1 MNAKTLQCYS
11 CGAAASSDS
20 PKCDHCGAR
29 LATVWCPSC
38 FGMMFTGSKF
48 CPHCGTAAIEWETSP
63 SKLPCP
69 TCKEAMLSGK
79 LGNFPLHECT
89 KCFGLWVDNAT
100 LEHVWRDA
108 EQHSLPPAKPYAISA
123 MNPPGGLPRVKYL
136 PCPRCRQLMNRKNF
150 ALRSGV
156 IIDVCR
162 EHGTWFDAN
171 ELHHIVEFI
180 RQGGLTQ
187 AREVEKQDLASAR
200 RRAASQALET
210 PAWARASPA
219 APGPSLAGGLIWAL
233 FGIAAKLITKK

>member
-1 MNAKTLQCYS
+1 MNARTLNCYS

-20 PKCDHCGAR
+20 AKCDHCGAR

-48 CPHCGTAAIEWETSP
+48 CPHCGTAAIEWEAKA

-69 TCKEAMLSGK
+69 TCKKAMLSGK

-89 KCFGLWVDNAT
+89 SCFGLWVDHAT

-108 EQHSLPPAKPYAISA
+108 EQHSLPPSRPHLNTG
-123 MNPPGGLPRVKYL
+123 MNPPGGIPRVKYL

-156 IIDVCR
+156 IIDVCAQ
-162 EHGTWFDAN
+162 HGTWFDAN
-171 ELHHIVEFI
+171 ELHGIVQFI

-187 AREVEKQDLASAR
+187 AREFEKHDLERTRRMASLR
-200 RRAASQALET
+200 QMERPVLSGNPP
-210 PAWARASPA
+210 PAPDF
-219 APGPSLAGGLIWAL
+219 GGGFIVML
-233 FGIAAKLITKK
+233 FRIAADFLIRR